1 MQAEDSVSSRT
12 AVDASAD
19 ARDHLRALLIIRAV
33 VILDVVIAPLAIV
46 SSFIAPSSS
55 YGTSASGLLFLV
67 GTLVQLALAALVGL
81 RRPSNRVGW
90 LLLGAVTT
98 NLVDSALL
106 QPFVAIAVAHRATIP
121 GGDLVGAFEGGAWIL
136 YVLPLAVLM
145 PLVFPTGTLPSRR
158 WRPVVWMAVVGSAAA
173 FLGGAF
179 VSNSD
184 PSSFLPGVHAIKLPE
199 PVPSIAGFSKIGV
212 LILVVGV
219 FAGIA
224 ALVLRYR
231 RGSAD
236 ERHQVKWLIAAVTL
250 YLVGDASGLVPTVI
264 GHPIAWLQ
272 DVAVAGL
279 ALIPVAAAIAVLKYR
294 LYDIDL
300 VISRALVYGSLA
312 LFITAVYVAI
322 VVGVGTLVGSGNRPS
337 LVLSI
342 LATAVVA
349 VAFQPLRERLQKVA
363 NRLVY
368 GKRATP
374 YEVLSEFS
382 ARVAESFGGEQ
393 VLPRMARVL
402 ADGTGAQSATVW
414 LRSGSTLR
422 PAAAWPAAT
431 NGDAP
436 LPIPLTGQLVPA
448 IPNTDRAVPVRHQ
461 GELLGAL
468 AITKRTGET
477 LTPIEEKLLGDLA
490 HQAGLV
496 LRNVGLTAD
505 LQARLEDLRASRQ
518 RLVAAQDQ
526 ERRRLERNLHDGAQQ
541 HLVAIKVKL
550 GLAEMLTARD
560 PERAKSLVTEL
571 KADADEALET
581 LRALARGIYPPLLA
595 DQGLVVA
602 LRGQAAK
609 ATLPVTVHEKGIA
622 RYDQEVEA
630 AVYFCCL
637 EALQNVQKYAGA
649 EQASIHLS
657 HLLDGD
663 LRFEVRDD
671 GAGFDPATTARG
683 SGLQNI
689 EDRLNALGGSLL
701 IERRPGGGTI
711 VAGVVAAS
719 PAVRVLERVG

>member
-1 MQAEDSVSSRT
+1 MITAVHPRATRIIKAVLVFDVVLAPFALGALIVAPSFGSQYGGSVSN
-12 AVDASAD
+12 
-19 ARDHLRALLIIRAV
+19 
-33 VILDVVIAPLAIV
+33 
-46 SSFIAPSSS
+46 
-55 YGTSASGLLFLV
+55 LLFTA
-67 GTLVQLALAALVGL
+67 GTYIELGVAALVGL
-81 RRPSNRVGW
+81 RRPGHRVGW
-90 LLLGAVTT
+90 ILLAAGTATM
-98 NLVDSALL
+98 VDSGLL
-106 QPFVAIAVAHRATIP
+106 QPFVYYSITITHRAVP
-121 GGDLVGAFEGGAWIL
+121 GGDLVGTVEQMAWIL
-136 YVLPLAVLM
+136 YVVPLAVLL
-145 PLVFPTGTLPSRR
+145 PLLFPTGRLLSRR
-158 WRPVVWMAVVGSAAA
+158 WRPIVWLTILGAATG
-173 FLGGAF
+173 FFGGAF
-179 VSNSD
+179 AVKQDSASMIV
-184 PSSFLPGVHAIKLPE
+184 GVHPVRLPDPIPAIADFMQL
-199 PVPSIAGFSKIGV
+199 G
-212 LILVVGV
+212 LVVMVAGV
-219 FAGIA
+219 VAGVA
-224 ALVLRYR
+224 ALVVRYR
-231 RGSAD
+231 RGNVD
-236 ERHQVKWLIAAVTL
+236 ERHQVKWLTAAVAT
-250 YLVGDASGLVPTVI
+250 YLIGFGASVVPALFGI
-264 GHPIAWLQ
+264 NIPWLQ
-272 DVAVAGL
+272 DIALVGL
-279 ALIPVAAAIAVLKYR
+279 SLIPVAAAIAVLKYR

-322 VVGVGTLVGSGNRPS
+322 VVGVGTLVGSGGQPN

-342 LATAVVA
+342 IATAVVA
-349 VAFQPLRERLQKVA
+349 VAFQPMRERLQKVA

-368 GKRATP
+368 GRRATP

-414 LRSGSTLR
+414 LRSGSMLR
-422 PAAAWPAAT
+422 PAAAWPAAI

-436 LPIPLTGQLVPA
+436 LPIALTGQLVPA
-448 IPNTDRAVPVRHQ
+448 IPHTDRAVPVRHQ

-477 LTPIEEKLLGDLA
+477 LTPIEEKLLVDLA

-560 PERAKSLVTEL
+560 PERAKALVVEL
-571 KADADEALET
+571 KADADDALET
-581 LRALARGIYPPLLA
+581 LRDLARGIYPPLLA
-595 DQGLVVA
+595 EQGLGVA

-609 ATLPVTVHEKGIA
+609 ATLPVTVRAEDAG
-622 RYDQEVEA
+622 RYDQEVES

-637 EALQNVQKYAGA
+637 EALQNVQKYARAGSA
-649 EQASIHLS
+649 AILLS
-657 HLLDGD
+657 RTESDE

-671 GAGFDPATTARG
+671 GAGFDPATKPRG

-689 EDRLNALGGSLL
+689 EDRLNALGGAMTLESHGGSGTVV
-701 IERRPGGGTI
+701 IGTVPVGHREEPGQQE
-711 VAGVVAAS
+711 AATT
-719 PAVRVLERVG
+719 